1 MYFIYGIL
9 GGLVVLLLL
18 GIGVLTGVLIAKYLR
33 PRAAVQPELTAEEAQ
48 EREEERRRLIATQS
62 AFQILQ
68 NYSTER
74 AYGMMNDIASPDKPT
89 GGGT

>member
-1 MYFIYGIL
+1 MSFILGIL
-9 GGLVVLLLL
+9 GGLVVLLIL
-18 GIGVLTGVLIAKYLR
+18 GLGVLAGVLISKYSR
-33 PRAAVQPELTAEEAQ
+33 PRAAVQPELTPEEAL

-62 AFQILQ
+62 AFHMLQ

-74 AYGMMNDIASPDKPT
+74 AYGMVNDMPVPKQND

>member
-18 GIGVLTGVLIAKYLR
+18 GIGVLAGVLIAKFLR
-33 PRAAVQPELTAEEAQ
+33 PRAAVQPELTAEEAL
-48 EREEERRRLIATQS
+48 EREEERRRLIATQN
-62 AFQILQ
+62 AFHMLQ

-74 AYGMMNDIASPDKPT
+74 AYGMINDVPVPKQND

>member
-9 GGLVVLLLL
+9 GGLVVLLLVGL
-18 GIGVLTGVLIAKYLR
+18 GVAVGLLTASRLK
-33 PRAAVQPELTAEEAQ
+33 PRAAEQPELT
-48 EREEERRRLIATQS
+48 EEEELERAQKRRDLIAQQN
-62 AFQILQ
+62 AFAILQ

-74 AYGMMNDIASPDKPT
+74 AYGMMNDIEPRQHD

>member
-18 GIGVLTGVLIAKYLR
+18 GIGVLAGVLIAKFLR
-33 PRAAVQPELTAEEAQ
+33 PRAVVQPELTAEEAL
-48 EREEERRRLIATQS
+48 EREEERRRLIATQN
-62 AFQILQ
+62 AFHMLQ

-74 AYGMMNDIASPDKPT
+74 AYGMINDMPVPKQND